1 MAQRRRPGRPAI
13 GSQRHRSLL
22 LPRFVVKLDVSDPTD
37 VAFRRHRADVFRY
50 LRRRLGNDE
59 AAEDLTQDVFLKA
72 VEELSRLD
80 TSRPVLAWLYSVAQN
95 RFLDELRRTR
105 RRPRPLSLDVVPEP
119 AELEFAPE
127 IATAIRR
134 ASQRLSASERELIGF
149 RLFADHS
156 FADVAARLGISEP
169 AAKMRYVRALRALR
183 AELEKEGIT
192 R

>member
-1 MAQRRRPGRPAI
+1 MAHRRRPGRPAI
-13 GSQRHRSLL
+13 GSQRDRSLL
-22 LPRFVVKLDVSDPTD
+22 LPCFVVKLDVSDPTD
-37 VAFRRHRADVFRY
+37 VAFRRHRAEVFRY

-119 AELEFAPE
+119 AELDSLLRSPPRSAAP
-127 IATAIRR
+127 ASDFPR
-134 ASQRLSASERELIGF
+134 ASAN
-149 RLFADHS
+149 
-156 FADVAARLGISEP
+156 
-169 AAKMRYVRALRALR
+169 
-183 AELEKEGIT
+183 
-192 R
+192 

>member
-1 MAQRRRPGRPAI
+1 MAQQRRPRRPATR
-13 GSQRHRSLL
+13 QRRRSLL

-37 VAFRRHRADVFRY
+37 VAFRRHRAEVFRY

-72 VEELSRLD
+72 VAELSRLD

-105 RRPRPLSLDVVPEP
+105 RRPRPLSLEVVPEP

-127 IATAIRR
+127 IATAIGR
-134 ASQRLSASERELIGF
+134 ASQRLSVGERELIGL
-149 RLFADHS
+149 RLFAGRS